1 MSKVVELH
9 GLLNKLT
16 GLLNISYIF
25 ADLSRKVFTDIKE
38 EEMASIRFHV
48 ALAAAKISKV
58 VIRLLGRNGTH
69 TPGVI
74 ALKICPDFLAQ
85 APKAPLT
92 ICVTGTNGK
101 TTCSNM
107 ITDILEKDGRRVVSN
122 RTGSNIVPGCV
133 TNVINSLTFKG
144 QVNVDATVF
153 EVDERASRLIL
164 PYVKPDYLVVTGL
177 FRDSLKRNANPDY
190 IFSVIDTYCPDTAKV
205 VLNADELCSSML
217 KKDSYRVFYGIDK
230 QPDDKT
236 EPYNLIA
243 DYQICPECGE
253 KLKYNY
259 LRYHHIG
266 DVVCENCGLHSPSK
280 KYLAT
285 KIDRENMTLTMK
297 EGSKETVYPLIHTAL
312 FNIYNEVTV
321 ISALREIGLM
331 PERIKTLMG
340 QIHIPD
346 SRHNETTVN
355 GVTVIQAL
363 SKGQSAVS
371 SSRTFEYVANEEGKK
386 AILLAMDDLEDRKK
400 SIEYSGWIYDLE
412 YEQFNRDD
420 VVQVLCTG
428 PRCYDHKVRCLIAG
442 IPEEKIITNLSEVAA
457 ADDVTIEG
465 VDRIYILYD
474 CENYGMAC
482 EMKKKIIKRLEGGK

>member
-1 MSKVVELH
+1 
-9 GLLNKLT
+9 
-16 GLLNISYIF
+16 
-25 ADLSRKVFTDIKE
+25 
-38 EEMASIRFHV
+38 MASIRFHV

-190 IFSVIDTYCPDTAKV
+190 IFSVIDTYCLDTAKV